1 MNTSKNKELGKNNYK
16 LLGAAVAV
24 FIAAIPLA
32 VADVKAGAGA
42 LIAGI
47 VLFLLAMLRPA
58 KQEQAAKTAAPAAPV
73 AAPAAPVVSAS
84 EIVKASPYDV
94 RRFPVVGVTFTNG
107 NTKRQDILRHAYFND
122 NPFKQGYGVMIRVY
136 EYEGQDAI
144 GVYLSH
150 EGRDGLTYAEQI
162 GNIPAE
168 SVPGVI
174 ERLDRFDR
182 VTNIDIFGGY
192 GKNWGAAV
200 FLRFWKEDVE
210 HEPSV
215 LNYDNVVFGREKRR
229 SSAEVKNVLSE
240 M

>member
-1 MNTSKNKELGKNNYK
+1 MMTPKTKEMGKNNFK

-24 FIAAIPLA
+24 FISAIPLA

-58 KQEQAAKTAAPAAPV
+58 KQEQTAKSAV
-73 AAPAAPVVSAS
+73 PAAPVVSAS

-122 NPFKQGYGVMIRVY
+122 NPFKEGYGVIIRKY
-136 EYEGQDAI
+136 DYEGQDAV
-144 GVYLSH
+144 GVYLTH

-168 SVPGVI
+168 SVPCVI

-182 VTNIDIFGGY
+182 VTNIDIFGGK

-200 FLRFWKEDVE
+200 FLRFWKAEAE
-210 HEPSV
+210 HEASV

-229 SSAEVKNVLSE
+229 SSAEVKNDLPE

>member
-1 MNTSKNKELGKNNYK
+1 MKTQKTKELGKNNYK

-32 VADVKAGAGA
+32 IYDIKAGAGA
-42 LIAGI
+42 LMVAI

-58 KQEQAAKTAAPAAPV
+58 KQEQAAKSAAPAAS
-73 AAPAAPVVSAS
+73 AAPVILARD
-84 EIVKASPYDV
+84 IVNSSPYDV
-94 RRFPVVGVTFTNG
+94 QRFPVVGVTFTNG

-215 LNYDNVVFGREKRR
+215 LSYDNVVFGREKRR
-229 SSAEVKNVLSE
+229 SSAEVKNDLSE

>member
-1 MNTSKNKELGKNNYK
+1 MKTPKTKEMGKNNYR
-16 LLGAAVAV
+16 LLGAAVVV

-32 VADVKAGAGA
+32 IADIQAGAGA
-42 LIAGI
+42 LIAAI

-58 KQEQAAKTAAPAAPV
+58 KQEAAAKTAAPAAPV
-73 AAPAAPVVSAS
+73 VLARD
-84 EIVKASPYDV
+84 IVNSSPYDV
-94 RRFPVVGVTFTNG
+94 QRFPVVGVTFTNG

-122 NPFKQGYGVMIRVY
+122 TPFKQGYGVMIRVY
-136 EYEGQDAI
+136 KYEGQDAI

-168 SVPGVI
+168 SVSGVI

-182 VTNIDIFGGY
+182 VTNIDIFGGN

-200 FLRFWKEDVE
+200 FLRFWKEGVE

-229 SSAEVKNVLSE
+229 SSAEVENDLSE